1 MEPWVKSWECLSR
14 LTGLRKLDV
23 VLEYQYSNIGNFF
36 DVMWKEREAD
46 LVAPFKLVT
55 APRDFVVT
63 LPHRRCATDVDLGPS
78 RCVLKL
84 PAGGSIVE
92 LA

>member
-1 MEPWVKSWECLSR
+1 METWVKSWECLSR

-23 VLEYQYSNIGNFF
+23 VLEYQYDLFGNLF

-63 LPHRRCATDVDLGPS
+63 LPHRTCAIDMDLGPS

-84 PAGGSIVE
+84 PAAGSTVE
-92 LA
+92 LP